1 MMKFFD
7 VGFTGTSTGMT
18 NAQTLE
24 IHMLLGD
31 LQTYIRS
38 QRAHHGLC
46 VGSDAQF
53 HQMAKAMGYL
63 VIGHPGVNREG
74 QPAKRAT
81 DLVCDST
88 HPELFYLER
97 NVNIVIESAV
107 LLATPRTMV
116 EEIRSGTWQTIRSAR
131 RQKRP
136 RIIVYPDGTSA
147 AEGFNLLHVRSAT
160 DLRMELAQL
169 RCG

>member
-1 MMKFFD
+1 MRFFD
-7 VGFTGTSTGMT
+7 VGFTGTSDGMT

-31 LQTYIRS
+31 LQAYVRS
-38 QRAHHGLC
+38 QRAHHGVC
-46 VGSDAQF
+46 IGSDAQF
-53 HQMAKAMGYL
+53 HKMAKAMGYL
-63 VIGHPGVNREG
+63 TIGHPGVNKDG

-81 DLVCDST
+81 DVVCDAT
-88 HPELFYLER
+88 HPETFYLDR
-97 NVNIVIESAV
+97 NVQIVIESAI
-107 LLATPRTMV
+107 LLATPKGMV

-136 RIIVYPDGTSA
+136 RIIVFPDGTSQV
-147 AEGFNLLHVRSAT
+147 EGINGPMTAT
-160 DLRMELAQL
+160 DLRMELACL

>member
-1 MMKFFD
+1 MRFFD
-7 VGFTGTSTGMT
+7 VGFTGTSDGMT

-31 LQTYIRS
+31 LQAFVRS

-53 HQMAKAMGYL
+53 HKLAKAMNYL
-63 VIGHPGVNREG
+63 VIGHPGVNAQG

-81 DLVCDST
+81 DLVCDAT
-88 HPELFYLER
+88 HPETFYLDR
-97 NVNIVIESAV
+97 NVQIVIESAV
-107 LLATPRTMV
+107 LLATPKTMA
-116 EEIRSGTWQTIRSAR
+116 EELRSGTWATIRSAR

-136 RIIVYPDGTSA
+136 RIIVFPDGTSTV
-147 AEGFNLLHVRSAT
+147 EGISGVRSAT
-160 DLRMELAQL
+160 DLRMELAHL
-169 RCG
+169 RAG